1 MRKNHILMLAIFF
14 LLVFT
19 LPGLAA
25 EKEPLWQFEAGMPL
39 TGTPTYDKG
48 VVYIGDQ
55 GGAVYALNAET
66 GELIWQYDAGTSING
81 AAAMNEKTIF
91 VGEQMDVS
99 LPLKDLQAICSGK
112 LFSAWT
118 WLRRYMGLSH
128 IWSRT
133 SFCWQR
139 RRQNLCF

>member
-48 VVYIGDQ
+48 VVYKEIR
-55 GGAVYALNAET
+55 GAVYALNAET
-66 GELIWQYDAGTSING
+66 GERYGSMML
-81 AAAMNEKTIF
+81 E
-91 VGEQMDVS
+91 
-99 LPLKDLQAICSGK
+99 LPLLS
-112 LFSAWT
+112 
-118 WLRRYMGLSH
+118 RRYE
-128 IWSRT
+128 
-133 SFCWQR
+133 
-139 RRQNLCF
+139 